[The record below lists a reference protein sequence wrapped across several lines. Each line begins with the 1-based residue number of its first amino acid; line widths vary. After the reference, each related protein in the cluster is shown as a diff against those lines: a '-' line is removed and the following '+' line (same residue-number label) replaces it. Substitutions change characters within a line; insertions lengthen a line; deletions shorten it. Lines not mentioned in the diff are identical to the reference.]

1 MGVVDLAVDDHGR
14 TVALKRLVLNGS
26 AHDMARARQRVRRE
40 AEALAR
46 LDHPAIVRL
55 LDVVDQDDDIV
66 LVMPYLAGGTLTDH
80 VRARGPLTPPQVHHL
95 ADTLLGALAAAHRQG
110 VVHRDLKPANVLFDH
125 DGRPYLSDFGV
136 ASLRDATSGLTTTGL
151 ILGTPEF
158 MAPEQARGERVS
170 AASDVFSLGA
180 TLLYAATGEP
190 PYGRGDPAVLV
201 QRAAKG
207 RLVPWPA
214 GLDPSL
220 RRRLAPLLRRDRD
233 RRPTAAAA
241 AGGPEGTRPVPPRPL
256 PLAPRGPGGPRTS
269 PAVRAAVAAVTAL
282 LVVALIALVLIGR
295 HGGPVDASAATPTST
310 VTSVACHDLPYQP
323 CGRPAAPFTDGSVC
337 VENHADYDGDRAN
350 GCEAA
355 PDTLDGTPLGSR
367 LVANLVPADDVDR
380 YPFHVD
386 DHFHL
391 TCDGTLV
398 VGVTGPAGTAVR
410 LEVLQGASVL
420 GQAVSTDGAP
430 AKVSL
435 VEPSCLADDSADLVA
450 RVSWVGDARSA
461 AGYTLTRSGSY

>member
-1 MGVVDLAVDDHGR
+1 MGVVDLALDDHGR
-14 TVALKRLVLNGS
+14 PVALKRLVLHGS

-55 LDVVDQDDDIV
+55 IDVIDHDDDIV
-66 LVMPYLAGGTLTDH
+66 LVMPYLAGGTLADH

-207 RLVPWPA
+207 RLVPWPS
-214 GLDPSL
+214 GLDPSV

-241 AGGPEGTRPVPPRPL
+241 AGGPEGTRLLPPRPL
-256 PLAPRGPGGPRTS
+256 PRAPARPGGPPSSR
-269 PAVRAAVAAVTAL
+269 AVRASVAAVAVL
-282 LVVALIALVLIGR
+282 LVVALVALVVVGR
-295 HGGPVDASAATPTST
+295 HDRPVDASTGLPTST

-323 CGRPAAPFTDGSVC
+323 CGRPAAPFTDGTGC
-337 VENHADYDGDRAN
+337 VENHADYDGDKSN

-355 PDTLDGTPLGSR
+355 PDTLDGTSLGSR
-367 LVANLVPADDVDR
+367 LVANLVPTDDVDR

-398 VGVTGPAGTAVR
+398 VALTGPAGASVR
-410 LEVLQGASVL
+410 LEVLQGTTLL
-420 GQAVSTDGAP
+420 GQAVSANGAP
-430 AKVSL
+430 TRVSL
-435 VEPSCLADDSADLVA
+435 VEPSCLEDDSTDLVA

-461 AGYTLTRSGSY
+461 AGYTLTRTGSY